1 MNTIAPLF
9 VIVYLD
15 EGCPHAP
22 GKMLRDQ
29 VRPRWCSLCDQ
40 YLPQRRLGTVLVTVS
55 ETGELT
61 ADVYST
67 GHPGEANE
75 Q

>member
-1 MNTIAPLF
+1 MNDIASLF

-15 EGCPHAP
+15 DGCPHVP

-29 VRPRWCSLCDQ
+29 VRPRWCGLCDRH
-40 YLPQRRLGTVLVTVS
+40 LPQRRLGTVLVTVS
-55 ETGELT
+55 ETGEL
-61 ADVYST
+61 AAEAYST
-67 GHPGEANE
+67 RHPGETDE

>member
-1 MNTIAPLF
+1 MNDIAPLF

-22 GKMLRDQ
+22 GKILRDQ
-29 VRPRWCSLCDQ
+29 VRPRWCSLCDRH
-40 YLPQRRLGTVLVTVS
+40 LPQRRLGTVLITVS
-55 ETGELT
+55 EAGELT
-61 ADVYST
+61 AEAYAA
-67 GHPGEANE
+67 GHPGETDE